1 MGSSEPTQVFEA
13 GSDGEAEECVLDGG
27 QCVEGAEMRAPKLM
41 QIQVLELQ
49 HKREKGHQE
58 D

>member
-1 MGSSEPTQVFEA
+1 MKDA
-13 GSDGEAEECVLDGG
+13 GSDGEAKEYVLDGG
-27 QCVEGAEMRAPKLM
+27 QCVEGAEMRALKLI